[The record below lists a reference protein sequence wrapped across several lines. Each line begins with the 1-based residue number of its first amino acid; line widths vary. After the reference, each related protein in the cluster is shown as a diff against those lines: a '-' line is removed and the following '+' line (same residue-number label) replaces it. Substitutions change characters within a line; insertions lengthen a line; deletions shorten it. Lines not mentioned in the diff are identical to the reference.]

1 MLSISVLGPVE
12 LRSDSDRVAVPAG
25 KPTEVLIRLA
35 MDAGVLVRTERL
47 IEDIWGAEAEATGR
61 NTLQTKVSGLRRAL
75 GGAAVVSGG
84 RAGYTLEVDPS
95 AVDALEVLRMAEAA
109 KGLLNAGATESALE
123 ACTRALAMFRGEILR
138 DAGDGDWLIPHR
150 VRLEEVRL
158 GLVENQLAAR
168 LELGAAG
175 AVIGELEALVVLHPL
190 REALWALLITA
201 LYRDNRQADAL
212 AAYQRIRGQLAD
224 ELGLDPGLELQALE
238 QQVLLHDRVLDAA
251 GARGTGARVRRPV
264 AGNIP
269 ALSSQLVGRDAELR
283 ELSELVIGHRLV
295 TVVGPAGVGKTRLA
309 IEVARGHRVADG
321 AWLVRL
327 ENARTPASLPLALG
341 DAFTMTGAT
350 EAIVLDR
357 LRASEVL
364 VVLDNCE
371 HVLDAVAELTARLL
385 DSAPGL
391 RLLVTSQVPL
401 GLDGET
407 CYPLEPL
414 PLADS
419 VALFAL
425 RAAERRRSFVL
436 DPDTAAAIEELCR
449 TLDGLPLA
457 IELAAART
465 KALSVQEIARRID
478 DRFGLLSDPTSRRPE
493 RHRALGTAIAWS
505 YDLLFPDEQRGL
517 WALAC
522 FSGGAPVA
530 AAEYVVGSLGIPAGS
545 ALDVIGRLADRSL
558 VAVDV
563 GVAGAVRYRLLDSV
577 RAFALARL
585 DEAGLTPVAHDAH
598 AAWFAAAA
606 NLAVAE
612 QRGPN
617 QARHLEVV
625 RAERA
630 NIDAA
635 LSWTVNR
642 DPLLGLQIA
651 TGFGWSSVIRGEGAV
666 AAERLRS
673 VLGAADDL
681 ASAGQRA
688 LTLSLI
694 GWNEA
699 GADIER
705 ARAESERAMQ
715 IADLSGDE
723 VVLAES
729 RFALAFAFIHQ
740 GRPRAALDLLDDW
753 RAGPGDLGRSWNLG
767 MHCVLVGYAGLA
779 AGETGR
785 VRAACK
791 EAAGLLAD
799 LGDDWLTSH
808 IEGILGQLAQAE
820 HRFDEAAAHLTRAAE
835 AGSRVGIP
843 AVEGFHLA
851 GLGRVLQQ
859 AGDHQAAITTLERA
873 IELTGAVGLMRPVAL
888 ARVRL
893 GRLLRGLGDTE
904 SARSA
909 LAAADEWFRATG
921 GGEEALL
928 AECLLAAMDAEAG
941 APGSAERLASVL
953 ERAGGADDIEV
964 QVLALDALAALRA
977 AAGDV
982 EEARGLLERADGLMP
997 SAGHRLADGDRPDA
1011 DRARSLVEA
1020 PATSSPA

>member
-1 MLSISVLGPVE
+1 MLSVSVLGPIE
-12 LRSDSDRVAVPAG
+12 LRSASDRIAVPAG
-25 KPTEVLIRLA
+25 KATELLIRLA
-35 MDAGVLVRTERL
+35 LDAGVAVRGERL
-47 IEDIWGAEAEATGR
+47 IEDLWGAEADGTAR
-61 NTLQTKVSGLRRAL
+61 NTLQSKVSGLRRAL

-84 RAGYTLEVDPS
+84 RAGYTLEVEPS
-95 AVDALEVLRMAEAA
+95 AVDALEVLRVADAA
-109 KGLLNAGATESALE
+109 TSLLNAGAAESALE
-123 ACTRALAMFRGEILR
+123 VSTRALAMFRGEILC
-138 DAGDGDWLIPHR
+138 DAGDGEWLIPHR

-158 GLVENQLAAR
+158 GLVEKKLVAR
-168 LELGAAG
+168 LELGGAG
-175 AVIGELEALVVLHPL
+175 EVVGELEALVVLHPL

-212 AAYQRIRGQLAD
+212 SAFQRVRERLAD
-224 ELGLDPGLELQALE
+224 ELGLDPGPELQALA
-238 QQVLLHDRVLDAA
+238 QQVLLHDRVLDASRPA
-251 GARGTGARVRRPV
+251 GGATRPV
-264 AGNIP
+264 GGNLP
-269 ALSSQLVGRDAELR
+269 ALSSPLVGRDADLR
-283 ELSELVIGHRLV
+283 ELSELVLGHRLV
-295 TVVGPAGVGKTRLA
+295 TLVGPAGVGKTRLA
-309 IEVARGHRVADG
+309 IEAARSHPAADG

-341 DAFTMTGAT
+341 DSLVMSGAT
-350 EAIVLDR
+350 EAMVIDR

-371 HVLDAVAELTARLL
+371 HVLDAAAELAVRLL
-385 DSAPGL
+385 DSAPQL

-401 GLDGET
+401 GIDGET
-407 CYPLEPL
+407 VYPLEPL

-419 VALFAL
+419 VALFAQ
-425 RAAERRRSFVL
+425 RATERRRSFVL
-436 DPDTAAAIEELCR
+436 DPDTATAIEDLCR
-449 TLDGLPLA
+449 SLDGLPLA

-465 KALSVQEIARRID
+465 KALSVQEIARRFD

-493 RHRALGTAIAWS
+493 RHRALGAAIAWS

-530 AAEYVVGSLGIPAGS
+530 AAEYVVGELGIPAAS
-545 ALDVIGRLADRSL
+545 AIEFIGRLADRSL

-585 DEAGLTPVAHDAH
+585 DEAGLAAVAHAAH

-606 NLAVAE
+606 DTAAAE
-612 QRGPN
+612 QRGPG
-617 QARHLEVV
+617 QTRHLEVV

-630 NIDAA
+630 NVDAA
-635 LSWTVNR
+635 LAWAVVR
-642 DPLLGLQIA
+642 EPLLGLQIA
-651 TGFGWSSVIRGEGAV
+651 IGFGWSSVILGEGAV
-666 AAERLRS
+666 AAERLRTA
-673 VLGAADDL
+673 LAAADDH
-681 ASAGQRA
+681 ASAAQRA

-705 ARAESERAMQ
+705 ARAESETAVQ
-715 IADLSGDE
+715 IADFSGDDA
-723 VVLAES
+723 VIAES
-729 RFALAFAFIHQ
+729 RFALAFVLIHQ
-740 GRPRAALDLLDDW
+740 GHPRAALELLDNW
-753 RAGPGDLGRSWNLG
+753 RAGAGALGRSWNLG

-779 AGETGR
+779 AGDTAR
-785 VRAACK
+785 VRAACQ
-791 EAAGLLAD
+791 ETTGLLAD

-820 HRFDEAAAHLTRAAE
+820 HRLDEAAAHLTRAAE
-835 AGSRVGIP
+835 AGRRVGVP

-851 GLGRVLQQ
+851 SLGRVLQQ

-873 IELTGAVGLMRPVAL
+873 IELTRSVGLMRPVAL

-893 GRLLRGLGDTE
+893 GRLLRGVGEKE

-909 LAAADEWFRATG
+909 LAAADDWFRASG

-928 AECLLAAMDAEAG
+928 AECLLAAMDAQAG
-941 APGSAERLASVL
+941 APGSAERLANVL
-953 ERAGGADDIEV
+953 EEARGDDDVEV

-977 AAGDV
+977 AGDGLGD
-982 EEARGLLERADGLMP
+982 ARGLLERADRLMP
-997 SAGHRLADGDRPDA
+997 SAGHRLADSDRLDA
-1011 DRARSLVEA
+1011 DRARSFIEA
-1020 PATSSPA
+1020 AATSSPA